1 MLRPSK
7 HAHPDRTV
15 VAAATVVLRELR
27 KRRVVSYDELVTK
40 LGTNAGNSAHVLFI
54 PAVSLLYLLGLVSY
68 QPTVDAFE
76 YRGQP

>member
-7 HAHPDRTV
+7 HAHPDQTV

-27 KRRVVSYDELVTK
+27 KRRVVRYDDLKAT
-40 LGTNAGNSAHVLFI
+40 LDAASSRGGDFLFI
-54 PAVSLLYLLGLVSY
+54 PALSFLHLLGLVDY

-76 YRGQP
+76 YRGES